1 MKTKIFTGLIL
12 AIIAVFGSINASA
25 QEKTSADSTATV
37 IKLRALNQKKE
48 GLTKRI
54 ATEDKKRNQTIDGVS
69 PISMEQINLAQDSIC
84 LELRSELVSVD
95 LEIKEL
101 TPNATANNIIQQFN
115 NLQQTQPA
123 KKEKD

>member
-12 AIIAVFGSINASA
+12 AIIAVFDSINASA

-115 NLQQTQPA
+115 NLQQTPPA